1 MRILLEREVKR
12 LGAEVTADAVMAGSI
27 RSRQLGIYRRFPRR
41 WNRMR
46 RRVRTDADQL
56 HVSRHLSS
64 AARKLARAVSVKP
77 RTQSERA
84 RCSCRVE
91 MRPLPAG
98 VSGNREEPL
107 TTQRPVYI
115 LTWRSSHRSLRACH
129 LSLQTRHTRHRASVA
144 VEPRRAPCMTF
155 GRIVLRQ
162 ILCLCDAV
170 DIHPPDRLSQIGMT

>member
-107 TTQRPVYI
+107 TTQRPVYHLDVAQQPPI
-115 LTWRSSHRSLRACH
+115 VESLP
-129 LSLQTRHTRHRASVA
+129 SLV
-144 VEPRRAPCMTF
+144 
-155 GRIVLRQ
+155 
-162 ILCLCDAV
+162 
-170 DIHPPDRLSQIGMT
+170 